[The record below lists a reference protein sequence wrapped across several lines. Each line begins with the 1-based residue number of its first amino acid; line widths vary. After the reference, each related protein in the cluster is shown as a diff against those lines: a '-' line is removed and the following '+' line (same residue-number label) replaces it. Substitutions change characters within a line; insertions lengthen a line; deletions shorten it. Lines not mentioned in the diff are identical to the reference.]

1 MVKLKD
7 TFISLATA
15 GYIQQAP
22 VAELKDSEIPTLVPV
37 ATIIPDL
44 DVRELIQAMSTNLS
58 ECNDSKYKTFF
69 IASLCTLFFK
79 SIYFLLMIILNKACR
94 GAGPHSISTGRNEIF
109 IEMYISIS
117 LLWCQGKARH

>member
-37 ATIIPDL
+37 ATIVPDL
-44 DVRELIQAMSTNLS
+44 DMRDLMQAMSNNLS
-58 ECNDSKYKTFF
+58 DCKDSKYILWK
-69 IASLCTLFFK
+69 
-79 SIYFLLMIILNKACR
+79 IYKIKL
-94 GAGPHSISTGRNEIF
+94 
-109 IEMYISIS
+109 
-117 LLWCQGKARH
+117 